1 VFLFIISC
9 KFLFTFNNEAE
20 RADGEWARERSLQF
34 NRSIRID
41 SLGTNVMVYFHLVVY
56 DQVVFALIQ
65 VENQLIYS

>member
-20 RADGEWARERSLQF
+20 RADGEWAGERSLQF